1 MRQSRSNKNTIRKS
15 STKKTAT
22 TNKQRGTKYEYGED
36 LDVNNSRVR
45 NSNHESKRGCSSSKR
60 SSSRKQSSRK

>member
-1 MRQSRSNKNTIRKS
+1 MKESRQKSTTRKS
-15 STKKTAT
+15 STKKAAT

-45 NSNHESKRGCSSSKR
+45 NSNHESRLGCT
-60 SSSRKQSSRK
+60 

>member
-1 MRQSRSNKNTIRKS
+1 MRQSRQSKNTTRRS
-15 STKKTAT
+15 SAKKET

-45 NSNHESKRGCSSSKR
+45 NSNHESRRGCSSSKR